1 MKILFNLFF
10 IITYFSYYFTIKKK
24 KQKTKICCHEYH
36 FDLFLHMPVN
46 NFWPH
51 SEEALLS
58 NHGEIFFLKK
68 FYVAMPQFP
77 FFLIYNFIKSDTA
90 SVTIFFIL
98 YFCNILIPYNA
109 HFFHF
114 DKCIL
119 SFWEYHYIHIVP
131 LLKFTPTQSF
141 FFRKSVFRFLQPDIS
156 RNI

>member
-1 MKILFNLFF
+1 MLSWISFWSIFAYACQQFLTSFWRSSF
-10 IITYFSYYFTIKKK
+10 IKSRR
-24 KQKTKICCHEYH
+24 
-36 FDLFLHMPVN
+36 V
-46 NFWPH
+46 
-51 SEEALLS
+51 
-58 NHGEIFFLKK
+58 FFLKK

-131 LLKFTPTQSF
+131 LLVFTPTQSF
-141 FFRKSVFRFLQPDIS
+141 FFRKRVFRFLQPDIS